1 MLGSFLLRIVLAAA
15 AGTIIGLKTSTVA
28 ARMFAIICTGAALLT
43 IVSTEF
49 YKVIDYPWFSD
60 PGRLSA
66 QIIAALGFLGTG
78 LIWVSEKNEV
88 HGLSVAASIWLT
100 AILGI
105 LIGSGLGPASLIIV
119 FSLVIAFVLFG

>member
-1 MLGSFLLRIVLAAA
+1 MLGSFLLRIMLALAV
-15 AGTIIGLKTSTVA
+15 GTIIGLKTSTVV

-49 YKVIDYPWFSD
+49 YQVIDYPWFSD

-66 QIIAALGFLGTG
+66 QVLAALGFLGTG
-78 LIWVSEKNEV
+78 LIWISETNKV
-88 HGLSVAASIWLT
+88 HGLSAAASIWVT

-105 LIGSGLGPASLIIV
+105 LIGSGLGPASLIV
-119 FSLVIAFVLFG
+119 VVLLVVAFMVLG